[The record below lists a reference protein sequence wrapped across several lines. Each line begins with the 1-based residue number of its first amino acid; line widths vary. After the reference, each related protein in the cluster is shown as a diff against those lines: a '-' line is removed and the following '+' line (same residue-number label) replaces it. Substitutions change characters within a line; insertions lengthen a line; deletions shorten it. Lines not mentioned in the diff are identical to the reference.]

1 MSEEA
6 IAQFPAPDY
15 GPSSKQWKDNSS
27 KSSLVESYYKA
38 IPNDIMDKIRNLY
51 AVDFEMFGYDKYL
64 SFEKVSLQT

>member
-27 KSSLVESYYKA
+27 TSTLVESYYK
-38 IPNDIMDKIRNLY
+38 DVSSDVMDKIRDVY
-51 AVDFEMFGYDKYL
+51 GIDFEMFGYDKYL
-64 SFEKVSLQT
+64 PFEK